1 MRFVHIADT
10 HLGLAAFHKIDPE
23 TGMNL
28 RERLIYDNF
37 GEGIEVIIRQRPDAL
52 VHAGDLFDRVRPKTR
67 AYTTVLEALGR
78 LGEEEIP
85 FVVIAGNHSMPK
97 TRYTSSPLEVLEYHQ
112 AEVHAAYRYRYEL
125 VEIGDTVFH
134 LIPNMLRAED
144 YAEAYRQITPSS
156 DRRNVLVTHGLVSTL
171 HDYRLRTVAEHELSA
186 GMLSSDFDYIALGH
200 FHGQRQVA
208 DNAWYAG
215 SLEYCSYG
223 ELPDVKGGLVVDTA
237 TGQVE
242 HLELPHTPM
251 MDLGTVGCEG
261 LSAAEVSE
269 TIAGKID
276 RYPKGCDLAM
286 CQLTL
291 EGIARETVRAVDRRT
306 LAEFKR
312 RVLDLKVRVRM
323 ADEQTNVI
331 EEKDLRTVDYL
342 GEFET
347 FVAQKHLDP
356 PVHAFVVGRGTNVL
370 RRVVERHQ
378 EERDAAH

>member
-10 HLGLAAFHKIDPE
+10 HLGLAAFNKIDPE
-23 TGMNL
+23 SGMNM

-37 GEGIEVIIRQRPDAL
+37 LETIEVIIRQRPEAL

-67 AYTTVLEALGR
+67 AYTTVLEALER

-112 AEVHAAYRYRYEL
+112 AEVHAAYRYRYESVDL
-125 VEIGDTVFH
+125 GDALFH
-134 LIPNMLRAED
+134 LIPNMLRAQD
-144 YAEAYRQITPSS
+144 YAEAYHEIVLAPQRCNI
-156 DRRNVLVTHGLVSTL
+156 LVTHGLVSTL
-171 HDYRLRTVAEHELSA
+171 HDWRLRTVAEHELSA
-186 GMLSSDFDYIALGH
+186 DMLSSDFDYIALGH

-215 SLEYCSYG
+215 SLEYCTYG
-223 ELPDVKGGLVVDTA
+223 ELSDVKGGLVVDTG
-237 TGQVE
+237 TGRVE

-261 LSAAEVSE
+261 LSGTEVSE
-269 TIAGKID
+269 TIARKIE
-276 RYPKGCDLAM
+276 RFPEGHDLAM

-291 EGIARETVRAVDRRT
+291 DGIARETVRAVDRCM

-312 RVLDLKVRVRM
+312 RVLDLKVRIRM
-323 ADEQTNVI
+323 ADEQANVLD
-331 EEKDLRTVDYL
+331 EKDLRTVDYIA
-342 GEFET
+342 EFES
-347 FVAQKHLDP
+347 FVVQKHLDA
-356 PVHAFVVGRGTNVL
+356 PVQSFVVGKGTEVL
-370 RRVVERHQ
+370 RRVIERHQ
-378 EERDAAH
+378 EGRDAAQ